1 MVAAHQGTAAVRGL
15 LRPLLMISA
24 RRRHACG
31 SFADPLRLPESAMS
45 VFPRPHPLLRLVMA
59 ALALVAAASAHAAP
73 ERFRDLQ
80 IDVVG
85 EGRPVMM
92 IPGLNSGADTWTETC
107 AALQADRVQCHIV
120 QLPGFAGL
128 APIETDAFLP
138 AMRERLLDY
147 LRERRLERPVV
158 MGHSL
163 GGFLALQMA
172 IAAPDTIERLII
184 VDSLPFMPA
193 AINPQATPENSKA
206 VAEQMRQSM
215 LHGDRDSAQYRQMMS
230 VFSRSPERVDTIVEW
245 GRASDRAAGAQ
256 AMYELMTTDL
266 REQLDAIKI
275 PTLVLSSWAGYAHYG
290 VTEEMSR
297 GMVRNQ
303 FAKLQGVRI
312 EMSRDGYHF
321 LMWDD
326 PLWLQA
332 QVRGFIATA
341 P

>member
-1 MVAAHQGTAAVRGL
+1 
-15 LRPLLMISA
+15 
-24 RRRHACG
+24 
-31 SFADPLRLPESAMS
+31 MS
-45 VFPRPHPLLRLVMA
+45 VFRRPRPRSLFRL
-59 ALALVAAASAHAAP
+59 ALAAFALAAAASAQAAP

-80 IDVVG
+80 IEVVG
-85 EGRPVMM
+85 EGRPVVM

-107 AALQADRVQCHIV
+107 AALRADRVQCHIV

-128 APIETDAFLP
+128 KPIESEAFLP
-138 AMRERLLDY
+138 EMRDRLLAY
-147 LRERRLERPVV
+147 LREGGLDQPVV
-158 MGHSL
+158 IGHSL

-172 IAAPDTIERLII
+172 IAAPDAIERLVI

-193 AINPQATPENSKA
+193 AINPQATPENSEA

-215 LHGDRDSAQYRQMMS
+215 LQGDRDSAQYRQMMS
-230 VFSRSPERVDTIVEW
+230 VFSHSPERVETIVEW
-245 GRASDRAAGAQ
+245 GRASDRATGAK

-266 REQLDAIKI
+266 RQQLDAIKV

-303 FAKLQGVRI
+303 FANLQGVRI
-312 EMSRDGYHF
+312 ELSRDGYHF

-326 PLWLQA
+326 PQWLQA
-332 QVRGFIATA
+332 QVREFITNAR
-341 P
+341 

>member
-1 MVAAHQGTAAVRGL
+1 
-15 LRPLLMISA
+15 
-24 RRRHACG
+24 
-31 SFADPLRLPESAMS
+31 
-45 VFPRPHPLLRLVMA
+45 
-59 ALALVAAASAHAAP
+59 
-73 ERFRDLQ
+73 
-80 IDVVG
+80 
-85 EGRPVMM
+85 MM

-128 APIETDAFLP
+128 APIETEAFLP

-172 IAAPDTIERLII
+172 IAAPDTIERLVI

-193 AINPQATPENSKA
+193 AINPQATPENSEA

-215 LHGDRDSAQYRQMMS
+215 LHGSRESAQYRQMLS
-230 VFSRSPERVDTIVEW
+230 VFSRSPERVDTIAAW

-266 REQLDAIKI
+266 REQLDAIKM

-332 QVRGFIATA
+332 QVREFIATA